1 MYLRYVLF
9 SFKGR
14 INRSIFWYWNIAYY
28 LLIVFV
34 VGMASKAFPMQA
46 EWISAI
52 FLLLMLYP
60 DLAVT
65 AKRWQDRGKS
75 NWWLLLN
82 IPVIIGRLSIPAA
95 GVAATGQFQL
105 WGSLLALI
113 CGAWILIECGLLKG
127 DDAENKYGPVPI

>member
-14 INRSIFWYWNIAYY
+14 VNRSIFWYWNIAYY
-28 LLIVFV
+28 IAIVVV
-34 VGMASKAFPMQA
+34 VGMASKMFPMQA

-82 IPVIIGRLSIPAA
+82 VPVIIGRLSIPSA
-95 GVAATGQFQL
+95 GVGAIGQFQL

-113 CGAWILIECGLLKG
+113 CGTWILIECGFLKG
-127 DDAENKYGPVPI
+127 DEVENKYGPVPV